1 MKWKQYDCNK
11 INLSSDW
18 QKNVKTQDG
27 RRVKLTFQNAVSI
40 GGVIEGCNDDGKPV
54 ESLIAWDKFTGY
66 APGSMQLV
74 MVEDETKLEMK
85 MTIKEELCQVNH
97 QLEAVRLKLK
107 LQEHLA
113 CNPHTYITM
122 DAFSALKASCEQDYQ
137 RAIQYGQRLPGLG
150 ATTFKGIKW

>member
-66 APGSMQLV
+66 APGAMQLV

-113 CNPHTYITM
+113 LSPNGYRSTSPVYAMNQLMNISQLSNINNYDYYSGFNKIT
-122 DAFSALKASCEQDYQ
+122 
-137 RAIQYGQRLPGLG
+137 
-150 ATTFKGIKW
+150 